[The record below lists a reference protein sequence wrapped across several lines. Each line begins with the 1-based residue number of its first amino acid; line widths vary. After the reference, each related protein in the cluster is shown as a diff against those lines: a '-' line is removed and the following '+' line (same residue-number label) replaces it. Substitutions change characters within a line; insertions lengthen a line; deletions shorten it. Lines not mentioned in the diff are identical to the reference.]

1 MHTLWRLCWGFPV
14 GEKEAKKHTGGFGKQ
29 RGPCLSHSPSSAG
42 AWMVL
47 LIWTRQGWA
56 GLTQPATVPDRPVGA
71 SRSRVVSPGVPRLLS
86 HVPPAAQPRH
96 VLTAELGAK
105 EADIETGFHVS
116 VCISACPI
124 TQSKVEMVLGKGV
137 HTGNVEWVDFS
148 NLPYHGQC
156 YLLPKSLSQMVD

>member
-1 MHTLWRLCWGFPV
+1 MESSEGPV
-14 GEKEAKKHTGGFGKQ
+14 FLIPRHRQVLGWFCSSGLGK
-29 RGPCLSHSPSSAG
+29 
-42 AWMVL
+42 
-47 LIWTRQGWA
+47 A
-56 GLTQPATVPDRPVGA
+56 GLGSLSQLLSLTPVGA
-71 SRSRVVSPGVPRLLS
+71 HRSRVVSPGVPRLLS

-105 EADIETGFHVS
+105 EADIEQVFMC

-124 TQSKVEMVLGKGV
+124 TQSKVETVLGKGV